1 MTLNSVTNELKTLK
15 GSQDDTTEAV
25 MAVGDLVLEQI
36 TLQKQARLDSLED
49 KMEGRRRASTPPPP
63 GGKGGGA
70 DAGNGLNIPMIIS
83 RLGLA
88 SLAAI
93 GLSLAGFDDEVKALK
108 IPTMLKN
115 LSKGLT
121 TVGDSIRTTVKA
133 IDTFVLD
140 IKTFPFSRY
149 IPKIAIDVPENW
161 KLKLPDLPKI
171 TIVDSLGKAFKA
183 LTANIKLPDLPK
195 IKLPDIPKIGLLDL
209 AGDAIKSTWGRIKL
223 PDLPRITFIDS
234 FGKAISALSA
244 RNVWAKIKL
253 PDIPKITIPEFA
265 KITLPDIKLPDLP
278 KIGLVSV
285 VGRQVIKMTDAMAS
299 AWGKISLPKL
309 PSIGLFFDGVKQT
322 AAKLLDYGKLKL
334 PSADNLPK
342 FSIVIPEGLQGFFD
356 SIKTG
361 LGSVSAKGVG
371 SGLIGFLKPVGN
383 FFSGIGD
390 LFKPVMNLL
399 KAPIKLIAGPLLSII
414 DFVMGFYK
422 GFTEKE
428 FVEDHHGN
436 LHEVEVSMFD
446 KLFKGITGGIG
457 GVIFGITDAFDALF
471 IRLPA
476 WILEK
481 FGMTNAAEFL
491 RGFSITEMVKPIWE
505 GIVNGMKDY
514 FGPLED
520 GQSRLSK
527 IFSEA
532 WEDIKFIF
540 TSLFDFMPSLS
551 DMKKKL
557 FSFLPWYMQPSMV
570 EESIMDQYN
579 QKTKGMA
586 SVAGQAEALRKSVE
600 SGNQYDYNMKT
611 GEVVLRKGEGGMP
624 VRIGSPYSMTES
636 IENQKLQLVATE
648 AMMNSPLFKKYLEEQ
663 KASQALAA
671 ESFRLREANSMG
683 AGNVVTTDM
692 RDQSEQTVYHL
703 NNSINN
709 LRTAIAGAD

>member
-1 MTLNSVTNELKTLK
+1 MALKSVTDELKTLK

-83 RLGLA
+83 RLGLS
-88 SLAAI
+88 SLVAL
-93 GLSLAGFDDEVKALK
+93 GLSLAGFDDEVKALR

-121 TVGDSIRTTVKA
+121 TVGDSIKATVKA

-149 IPKIAIDVPENW
+149 IPKIVIDVPENW
-161 KLKLPDLPKI
+161 KLKLPDLP
-171 TIVDSLGKAFKA
+171 
-183 LTANIKLPDLPK
+183 
-195 IKLPDIPKIGLLDL
+195 
-209 AGDAIKSTWGRIKL
+209 
-223 PDLPRITFIDS
+223 RITFMDS
-234 FGKAISALSA
+234 FGKAMSALKV
-244 RNVWAKIKL
+244 RNIWAKIKL

-285 VGRQVIKMTDAMAS
+285 IGKQVVKMTDATAKL
-299 AWGKISLPKL
+299 WGRISLPKL

-334 PSADNLPK
+334 PSADKLPK

-356 SIKTG
+356 SIKAG
-361 LGSVSAKGVG
+361 LGSVSAKGIG

-390 LFKPVMNLL
+390 LFKPVLSLL
-399 KAPIKLIAGPLLSII
+399 KAPVKLIAGPLLSII

-446 KLFKGITGGIG
+446 KMFKGITGGIG

-476 WILEK
+476 WILDK

-505 GIVNGMKDY
+505 GIVNGIGDY

-570 EESIMDQYN
+570 EDSIMDKYN
-579 QKTKGMA
+579 EKTKGMA

-611 GEVVLRKGEGGMP
+611 GKVVLRKGEGGMP
-624 VRIGSPYSMTES
+624 VRIGSPYSMTHS
-636 IENQKLQLVATE
+636 MENQKAQLVATE

-671 ESFRLREANSMG
+671 ESFRLREANMG
-683 AGNVVTTDM
+683 GSSNVVTTDM

>member
-1 MTLNSVTNELKTLK
+1 MALKSVTEELQILK

-25 MAVGDLVLEQI
+25 MAVGDLILEQI

-49 KMEGRRRASTPPPP
+49 KMEGRRRAAAPPPP
-63 GGKGGGA
+63 GGKRGGA
-70 DAGNGLNIPMIIS
+70 NAGDGLNLPMI
-83 RLGLA
+83 LGRGALA

-93 GLSLAGFDDEVKALK
+93 GLSLAGFDDEVKALR

-121 TVGDSIRTTVKA
+121 AVGDSIKSTVKA

-161 KLKLPDLPKI
+161 KLKLPDLP
-171 TIVDSLGKAFKA
+171 
-183 LTANIKLPDLPK
+183 
-195 IKLPDIPKIGLLDL
+195 
-209 AGDAIKSTWGRIKL
+209 
-223 PDLPRITFIDS
+223 RITFMDA
-234 FGKAISALSA
+234 FGKAISAL
-244 RNVWAKIKL
+244 RVKNVWAKIKL
-253 PDIPKITIPEFA
+253 PD
-265 KITLPDIKLPDLP
+265 LPNLKLPDLP

-285 VGRQVIKMTDAMAS
+285 VGRQVVKMTDAMAKV
-299 AWGKISLPKL
+299 WGRISLPKL

-334 PSADNLPK
+334 PSTDNLPK

-361 LGSVSAKGVG
+361 LGSISAKGVG
-371 SGLIGFLKPVGN
+371 SGLLGFLQPVGN

-390 LFKPVMNLL
+390 LFKPVLSFL
-399 KAPIKLIAGPLLSII
+399 KAPVRLIAGPLLSII

-446 KLFKGITGGIG
+446 KMFKGITGGIG

-471 IRLPA
+471 VRLPA
-476 WILEK
+476 WILDK
-481 FGMTNAAEFL
+481 FGATNAAEFL

-505 GIVNGMKDY
+505 GIVNGIGDY

-570 EESIMDQYN
+570 EDTIMDKYN
-579 QKTKGMA
+579 EKTNVVRDLDGKIR
-586 SVAGQAEALRKSVE
+586 ALEKSKAT
-600 SGNQYDYNMKT
+600 GLQYDYDAIS
-611 GEVVLRKGEGGMP
+611 GEIRGRQDGYG
-624 VRIGSPYSMTES
+624 
-636 IENQKLQLVATE
+636 NQV
-648 AMMNSPLFKKYLEEQ
+648 
-663 KASQALAA
+663 AA
-671 ESFRLREANSMG
+671 ELTPNATNALITRLTAKAQKNPLYDQYRQVQEMDRSLKAENFRLREANMG
-683 AGNVVTTDM
+683 GSSNIVTTDM

>member
-49 KMEGRRRASTPPPP
+49 KMEGRKRAAAPPPP
-63 GGKGGGA
+63 GGKRGGA
-70 DAGNGLNIPMIIS
+70 GKDDGLNLPLL
-83 RLGLA
+83 LGRGALA

-93 GLSLAGFDDEVKALK
+93 GLSMAGFDDEVKALK

-121 TVGDSIRTTVKA
+121 TVGDSIRNTVKA
-133 IDTFVLD
+133 IDNFVLD
-140 IKTFPFSRY
+140 IKTFPFTRY
-149 IPKIAIDVPENW
+149 IPKIAIEVPENW
-161 KLKLPDLPKI
+161 KLKLPDLP
-171 TIVDSLGKAFKA
+171 
-183 LTANIKLPDLPK
+183 
-195 IKLPDIPKIGLLDL
+195 
-209 AGDAIKSTWGRIKL
+209 
-223 PDLPRITFIDS
+223 RITFMDS
-234 FGKAISALSA
+234 FGKAMSALRV
-244 RNVWAKIKL
+244 RNIWAKIKL

-285 VGRQVIKMTDAMAS
+285 VGRQVVNLTDAMAS
-299 AWGKISLPKL
+299 AWGKIPLPKL

-371 SGLIGFLKPVGN
+371 SGLIGFLKPVGT

-390 LFKPVMNLL
+390 LFKPVLSFL
-399 KAPIKLIAGPLLSII
+399 KTPIRLIAGPLLSII

-446 KLFKGITGGIG
+446 KMFKGITGGIG

-476 WILEK
+476 WILDK

-505 GIVNGMKDY
+505 GIVNGMTDY

-540 TSLFDFMPSLS
+540 TSLFDFMPSLD

-570 EESIMDQYN
+570 EESIMDKYN
-579 QKTKGMA
+579 EKTKSFAG
-586 SVAGQAEALRKSVE
+586 VAGRAEALRKSIE
-600 SGNQYDYNMKT
+600 TGLQHDYNMQKGKVVMRNADT
-611 GEVVLRKGEGGMP
+611 GGVI
-624 VRIGSPYSMTES
+624 IGSDYSMTTGLAAKKAQLLAE
-636 IENQKLQLVATE
+636 ENIYK
-648 AMMNSPLFKKYLEEQ
+648 NNPLFKKYLEEQ
-663 KASQALAA
+663 KASRALAA

-683 AGNVVTTDM
+683 ASNIVTTDM